1 MALNFA
7 CLWGGKLLLF
17 LLEQR
22 VDDMLFLFH
31 VLLVLFKPVTVAF
44 NVDDSAVMQY
54 PVEDGGGDRNLRED
68 FIPLG
73 EGLI

>member
-1 MALNFA
+1 M
-7 CLWGGKLLLF
+7 F